1 MARKNSFIVGHN
13 IYKIKY
19 HYTLG
24 EIIPKRFSQQN
35 LRVLLP
41 GSLHYSLSSIIV
53 AYFASIYIIAAF
65 YRMIYQQ

>member
-53 AYFASIYIIAAF
+53 AYFGSI
-65 YRMIYQQ
+65 

>member
-24 EIIPKRFSQQN
+24 EIIPKIFSQQN
-35 LRVLLP
+35 LQFLLP
-41 GSLHYSLSSIIV
+41 RSLHYSLSSIIV
-53 AYFASIYIIAAF
+53 AYFGSI
-65 YRMIYQQ
+65 